1 MIYKFYM
8 NKKLCHFD
16 LYLFHIKILMI
27 VNNIKNSF
35 FSHFEKNLNFGKCFF
50 LKKCASINFKL

>member
-27 VNNIKNSF
+27 VNNIKNSI
-35 FSHFEKNLNFGKCFF
+35 FSHFEKN
-50 LKKCASINFKL
+50 I